1 MQMKQIAR
9 AVVAAAALASVG
21 SAFAATANGTVSLD
35 AATMAANGVTAVAIG
50 NDTYNSTS
58 GILTAP
64 IDAANTTASF
74 VDFGNADG
82 FTLSFDVL
90 GFPQTATFSNFSFNI
105 ANKTLFGNLV
115 GGGLV
120 ASKIAYNTGGALLNA
135 GTVTTVNGVTT
146 ASNFTLAPELAAY
159 LTSKNIQP
167 SQLAAATSVVKS
179 IAMPSAVPEPS
190 TYAMVLLGLG
200 GIALAARRKK
210 A

>member
-9 AVVAAAALASVG
+9 AVVAAAALASAG
-21 SAFAATANGTVSLD
+21 SAFAANATVSLD
-35 AATMAANGVTAVAIG
+35 APTMAANGVTAVAIG
-50 NDTYNSTS
+50 NDTYNSAS

-64 IDAANTTASF
+64 IDATKTTASF

-82 FTLSFDVL
+82 FTLSFDVFGL
-90 GFPQTATFSNFSFNI
+90 PQTATFSNFSFDI
-105 ANKTLFGNLV
+105 ASKTLFGNLTGTGV
-115 GGGLV
+115 L
-120 ASKIAYNTGGALLNA
+120 ASKLAYNTGGALLSA
-135 GTVTTVNGVTT
+135 GSVITANGVTT
-146 ASNFTLAPELAAY
+146 ASNFSLAPALSAY

-167 SQLAAATSVVKS
+167 SQVAAATGVVKS